1 MSTEASYT
9 TLTLASHGHSAI
21 CFRQWRGHHPYSLV
35 ERRQTS
41 AAAAL
46 KNVLDAEIG
55 ASQPV
60 CKVRA
65 RSFRV
70 KPRDAEEILYEKALE
85 ATVSPAE
92 LVVCGEFEITQSLL
106 KYDESSTPANTAF
119 CGGRA
124 KRWVA
129 VTTTN

>member
-1 MSTEASYT
+1 MVIVRSAFVNGGAIIPIRWSSDARRAQQQLLRTYSTQKSGQASP
-9 TLTLASHGHSAI
+9 SA
-21 CFRQWRGHHPYSLV
+21 
-35 ERRQTS
+35 
-41 AAAAL
+41 
-46 KNVLDAEIG
+46 
-55 ASQPV
+55 
-60 CKVRA
+60 KVRA

-85 ATVSPAE
+85 ATVSLAE

>member
-1 MSTEASYT
+1 VSTEASYT

-55 ASQPV
+55 VSQPV
-60 CKVRA
+60 CK
-65 RSFRV
+65 
-70 KPRDAEEILYEKALE
+70 
-85 ATVSPAE
+85 SPCE
-92 LVVCGEFEITQSLL
+92 VFQSQAQRCRG
-106 KYDESSTPANTAF
+106 DP
-119 CGGRA
+119 
-124 KRWVA
+124 V
-129 VTTTN
+129 